1 MESMARTPPPLNSL
15 RAFEAAARHLS
26 FTKAAEELHVT
37 PAAISHQIKGLEE
50 QLGVPLFRRLTR
62 ALRLTE
68 AGQAALPA
76 VRDGFDKLAEAVDLM
91 RAHEESGVVTVSTE
105 PSFAAKWLVP
115 RLDRF
120 RAAHPEFEVRLD
132 ATDRLADFQRDNVDL
147 AIRYG
152 SGDYPSV
159 EVEKLLSEEIFP
171 VCSPKLL
178 DGPHPLRRPED
189 LRHHTLIH
197 LDWDL
202 EDVGAPTWR
211 MWLLAAGVTDID
223 FTRGPV
229 FSMNS
234 LALQAAIE
242 GQGVALTSSVL
253 VADDLSA
260 GRLVMP
266 FDVSVCDPLDFAYY
280 VVVPKRSAKL
290 PKVAA
295 FRDWLLD
302 EIKAS

>member
-1 MESMARTPPPLNSL
+1 MARNLPPLNSL

-37 PAAISHQIKGLEE
+37 PAAISHQIKALEE

-62 ALRLTE
+62 ALRLTQ
-68 AGQAALPA
+68 AGQAALPPM
-76 VRDGFDKLAEAVDLM
+76 RDGFDKLADAVDLL
-91 RAHEESGVVTVSTE
+91 RAHEDSGAVTVSLD

-120 RAAHPEFEVRLD
+120 RAAHPELDVRLD
-132 ATDRLADFQRDNVDL
+132 ATDKLADFERDNVDL

-152 SGDYPSV
+152 SGNYPGLVV
-159 EVEKLLSEEIFP
+159 ERLLSEEIFP

-178 DGPHPLRRPED
+178 AGPVPLAQPGD
-189 LRHHTLIH
+189 LRNHTLIH
-197 LDWDL
+197 LEWNT
-202 EDVGAPTWR
+202 ETVTAPNWR
-211 MWLLAAGVTDID
+211 MWLLAAGIHDVD

-229 FSMNS
+229 FSMTT

-242 GQGVALTSSVL
+242 GLGVALASSFL
-253 VADDLSA
+253 VADDLAA

-266 FDVSVCDPLDFAYY
+266 FDLSVCDPLDFAYH
-280 VVVPKRSAKL
+280 VVVPKRTADL

-295 FRDWLLD
+295 FKTWLLD
-302 EIKAS
+302 EIART

>member
-1 MESMARTPPPLNSL
+1 MARTLPPLNSL

-37 PAAISHQIKGLEE
+37 PAAISHQIKGLEA

-242 GQGVALTSSVL
+242 GQGVALASSVL